1 MPLIVL
7 GATPLQSSVLDDLAR
22 RLETPPPRRIS
33 DKAAA
38 FFLGG
43 LDDGDDRGGP
53 DGHALRHELRHDW
66 VHAQCQ
72 ALGLDSAV
80 IARPRALAD
89 YRLMVFDMDS
99 TLINIECIDE
109 LADLVGRKRE
119 VAELTEQ
126 AMQSGAVD
134 YDTSLRMRT
143 RLLAGLP
150 TTAFAALYAERVRF
164 SPGAGALIA
173 AARKAGLKTAIVSGG
188 FDYFTGRVRAE
199 LGVDVDY
206 SNRLAVQ
213 DGRLTGE
220 ITGTLVNADVKAA
233 HVSQL
238 CADLGVPTSDAIVVG
253 DGSNDRKMM
262 ALAGLSV
269 GFRPKPVL
277 RAQLGVVLDHLGL
290 DVLPQMLEYAQ
301 VASAR

>member
-1 MPLIVL
+1 MQLIVL
-7 GATPLQSSVLDDLAR
+7 GAAPLQASVLDALAR
-22 RLETPPPRRIS
+22 RLETPPPQRVS
-33 DKAAA
+33 DTAAA
-38 FFLGG
+38 FV
-43 LDDGDDRGGP
+43 LDARP
-53 DGHALRHELRHDW
+53 RDW

-72 ALGLDSAV
+72 ALGLDSAL

-89 YRLMVFDMDS
+89 YRLMAFDMDS

-109 LADLVGRKRE
+109 LADLVGKKHE

-134 YDTSLRMRT
+134 YDTSLRLRT

-150 TTAFAALYAERVRF
+150 TDAFAALYAERVRF
-164 SPGAGALIA
+164 SPGAAALIA

-206 SNRLAVQ
+206 SNQLAVR

-220 ITGTLVNADVKAA
+220 ITGTLINADVKAA
-233 HVSQL
+233 HVSRL
-238 CADLGVPTSDAIVVG
+238 CAELGVPTTDAIVVG

-277 RAQLGVVLDHLGL
+277 RQQLDVVLDHLGL
-290 DVLPQMLEYAQ
+290 DVLPRLLDCAQ
-301 VASAR
+301 RASER